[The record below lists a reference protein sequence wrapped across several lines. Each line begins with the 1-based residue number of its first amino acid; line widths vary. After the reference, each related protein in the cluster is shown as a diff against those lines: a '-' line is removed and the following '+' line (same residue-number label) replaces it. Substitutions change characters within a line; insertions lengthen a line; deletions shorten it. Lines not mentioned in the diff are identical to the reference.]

1 MRYKFLTILLMAQ
14 AFVLNSCQGVDHLFK
29 NNFWV
34 GILIIVII
42 VALIVGLAIKLFG
55 KNID

>member
-1 MRYKFLTILLMAQ
+1 MAQ